1 MGRNSN
7 VLTVT
12 VLAGVALLLGQGC
25 SSKAFRAMVGSESMD
40 SSVEFAENEMVQR
53 DPHSGYLQDGA
64 WDVARE
70 PNDGY
75 QQDGVWDVAQGR
87 FVRPNSVDE
96 HIQQNPGAFPP
107 LRDDSKKFEESMA
120 LLPDFGTSFEQPG
133 DFEEGGPLAEEFVQG
148 NMVAEAQPS
157 FDPRPNPNAPSGS
170 RNYPIGS
177 QEFPDEISQGPSSMQ
192 EYPAGT
198 YQNPSGMQEY
208 ARSQEYAGSND
219 QSPGSDGN
227 RIINVELQDVFF
239 QLDSWKVSQDGAQA
253 LVHDASWLGDN
264 DERSLTIEG
273 HCDQRG
279 TSDYNMALGQKRAEA
294 VRTYLLDLGVD
305 TDQIQVVSYGKER
318 PFCFGSDERCM
329 QLNRRGHL
337 NLHRQ

>member
-1 MGRNSN
+1 MGRKSN
-7 VLTVT
+7 ILTVT

-40 SSVEFAENEMVQR
+40 STAEFAENEMGQR
-53 DPHSGYLQDGA
+53 DPHSGYLQDGT

-87 FVRPNSVDE
+87 FVRPNSVDGY
-96 HIQQNPGAFPP
+96 IQQNPGGFPP

-157 FDPRPNPNAPSGS
+157 FDSGDPSDPGPSSNARPSSP
-170 RNYPIGS
+170 NYPIGT
-177 QEFPDEISQGPSSMQ
+177 EDYPTGMPGNPPSMQ
-192 EYPAGT
+192 EYSSSFDQNAG
-198 YQNPSGMQEY
+198 PEGHK
-208 ARSQEYAGSND
+208 
-219 QSPGSDGN
+219 
-227 RIINVELQDVFF
+227 IINVELQDVFF
-239 QLDSWKVSQDGAQA
+239 QLDSWNVSQDGAQA
-253 LVHDASWLGDN
+253 LVHDASWLGEN

-279 TSDYNMALGQKRAEA
+279 TADYNIALG
-294 VRTYLLDLGVD
+294 
-305 TDQIQVVSYGKER
+305 
-318 PFCFGSDERCM
+318 
-329 QLNRRGHL
+329 
-337 NLHRQ
+337 